1 MTLEVRVMGTGYNKK
16 RYLHHTEDTLILY
29 TPTLEISNETLK
41 REVTF
46 LCPPGASLPR

>member
-16 RYLHHTEDTLILY
+16 RYLRHTEDTVIQY
-29 TPTLEISNETLK
+29 TPALEITNETLK

-46 LCPPGASLPR
+46 LCPPGPSLPR